1 MHIEHD
7 ADITRL
13 GTLGTPARARMLV
26 QATDETT
33 LARAVA
39 MAVRSGMPWFVLGGG
54 SNVVL
59 PEAFPGLVIRMALRG
74 VREVASDSGGV
85 ALAVAAGEPWHELV
99 RRSLGAGLQGL
110 EAMALI
116 PGTVGAAPV
125 QNIGAYGGELA
136 DVFTQARVLHAGTG
150 ELETWPHARCEFR
163 YRDSVFKGLGEAVL
177 ITEVGMRLQRG
188 TPPQA
193 RYPEVL
199 SELQRLG
206 HASPTAAQYAEAVI
220 RVRRRKLPDVRRHGN
235 VGSFFHNPL
244 LLPAAADALCARWPD
259 LVRMR
264 RDEATPE
271 GTRVKLPAA
280 ALIERAGWK
289 GRVDGPVEA
298 WRRQPLVLVNRGGA
312 RRADVLSTAARIQD
326 DVRARFGV
334 SLQVEPRLSFP
345 GMPA

>member
-1 MHIEHD
+1 VDIEHD
-7 ADITRL
+7 ADITHL

-26 QATDETT
+26 HAADERT
-33 LARAVA
+33 LAHAVA
-39 MAVRSGMPWFVLGGG
+39 MALRDGLPWFVLGGG

-74 VREVASDSGGV
+74 VREITSAGEGV

-136 DVFTQARVLHAGTG
+136 DVFVHARVLHAASG
-150 ELETWPHARCEFR
+150 ELETWSHARCAFR
-163 YRDSVFKGLGEAVL
+163 YRDSVFKGLGDSAL
-177 ITEVGMRLQRG
+177 ITEVGLQLQRG
-188 TPPQA
+188 APPQA

-199 SELQRLG
+199 AELQRLG
-206 HASPTAAQYAEAVI
+206 HAVPTPAQYAEAVI

-244 LLPAAADALCARWPD
+244 LLPAAADELCARWPE
-259 LVRMR
+259 LARMR
-264 RDEATPE
+264 RDEQTPE
-271 GTRVKLPAA
+271 GLRVKLPAA

-312 RRADVLSTAARIQD
+312 RRADVLATAARIQD
-326 DVRARFGV
+326 DVRVRFGV
-334 SLQVEPRLSFP
+334 LLQVEPRLAFP
-345 GMPA
+345 GLRA